1 MPKLKSKLHKEL
13 NEIQCSL
20 GRTEFKGEVGDK
32 LKAAFQKRE
41 TEIIEILKVL

>member
-13 NEIQCSL
+13 N
-20 GRTEFKGEVGDK
+20 DK

-41 TEIIEILKVL
+41 TEIIEILKAL